1 MTRLNDVG
9 GLTGFGPVGD
19 RDDTSPFEEEWQRRI
34 CGLTM
39 AFQMTGR
46 VGEAVI
52 RDAVDRM
59 PPADYLAASPWE
71 RWVTGLTTILV
82 EQDILSSAELHERAG
97 AIVPVSLPAAE
108 PSAATDAFPRSLP
121 ALDPGTEIRV
131 REWHPSGHSRCP
143 RYAQGKRGLILR
155 RNATHALPDVEV
167 ATGELVPEH
176 TYCVQFTAREL
187 WGDGSSD
194 NELVHLDLYESYL
207 VEES

>member
-108 PSAATDAFPRSLP
+108 PSAATDAFGALP
-121 ALDPGTEIRV
+121 LSPVCPGQARA
-131 REWHPSGHSRCP
+131 HPSAQCDSRP
-143 RYAQGKRGLILR
+143 PGRRSRYR
-155 RNATHALPDVEV
+155 
-167 ATGELVPEH
+167 
-176 TYCVQFTAREL
+176 
-187 WGDGSSD
+187 
-194 NELVHLDLYESYL
+194 
-207 VEES
+207 